1 MQPHVRG
8 RKWAGFLWSARSDM
22 IGLRTKISHAL
33 LTCQEFG
40 HDGEAIGVREH
51 SVHEFFANAVCSE
64 PATRERDI
72 NYISL

>member
-1 MQPHVRG
+1 MCVAASGRG
-8 RKWAGFLWSARSDM
+8 SSGLRASDM
-22 IGLRTKISHAL
+22 QMIGPRTKISHAL

>member
-1 MQPHVRG
+1 
-8 RKWAGFLWSARSDM
+8 M
-22 IGLRTKISHAL
+22 IGPRTKISHAL

>member
-1 MQPHVRG
+1 VSPLIWYMVCSDRTRG
-8 RKWAGFLWSARSDM
+8 S
-22 IGLRTKISHAL
+22 KISHAL